1 MAVESSPQRGV
12 VVRAKVAP
20 EPDDGCHT
28 LSTLRP
34 VGRLIERFA
43 LFPLGL
49 VLLPGEA
56 VPLHI
61 FEERYK
67 TMFAEVEEF
76 GIVWLSDS
84 ELQEVGCTARV
95 VEVLERMDDGRLNVV
110 VQGVAPFRVLQRV
123 DDMPYP
129 AADVEIL
136 DDEEGTAGEDDGSLA
151 RERYADLVERAT
163 DQRPPVADLAEID
176 AYGMAASLDFA
187 LDAKQE
193 LLELRSEGGRLE
205 RLAELFGAAIRRLDD
220 AERVAERAS
229 RNGSLGSS
237 G

>member
-1 MAVESSPQRGV
+1 M
-12 VVRAKVAP
+12 
-20 EPDDGCHT
+20 
-28 LSTLRP
+28 
-34 VGRLIERFA
+34 GRLIERFP

-67 TMFAEVEEF
+67 AMFAEVDEF

-84 ELQEVGCTARV
+84 ELRDVGCTARV

-110 VQGVAPFRVLQRV
+110 VQGLTPFRVVSRV

-129 AADVEIL
+129 AGDVEL
-136 DDEEGTAGEDDGSLA
+136 LDEEEGEGDGRLA

-163 DQRPPVADLAEID
+163 DQRPPVADLEEIG
-176 AYGMAASLDFA
+176 AYEMAASLDFA

-193 LLELRSEGGRLE
+193 LLELRTEGGRLE
-205 RLAELFGAAIRRLDD
+205 RLAELFGATIRRLDD

-229 RNGSLGSS
+229 RNGSLG
-237 G
+237 